1 MALEARPT
9 GAVRREEEVALK
21 LKGSVFIDRPVEQV
35 WAYLNDESHDPIWR
49 RPYCKRLV
57 RNGPVGTGTRYDGV
71 DNMGQYVNVITRFE
85 PPTRLTWREESHRPL
100 QQQEGS
106 YILGRDGT
114 GTNMTLELNYVSNGF
129 QGALM
134 SAVLSMMAQSTGR
147 RLLNQLKA
155 GVEAEP
161 AG

>member
-1 MALEARPT
+1 
-9 GAVRREEEVALK
+9 
-21 LKGSVFIDRPVEQV
+21 
-35 WAYLNDESHDPIWR
+35 
-49 RPYCKRLV
+49 
-57 RNGPVGTGTRYDGV
+57 
-71 DNMGQYVNVITRFE
+71 
-85 PPTRLTWREESHRPL
+85 
-100 QQQEGS
+100 
-106 YILGRDGT
+106 
-114 GTNMTLELNYVSNGF
+114 MTLELNYVSNGF